1 MSPRQIAEDLDYVRT
16 LAEAGRTAPPVGGR
30 FMVLWGL
37 LVPIMMATHWAIV
50 TDRLAIPPQALLWM
64 WMGMGVLGGIASGI
78 LGRAVENAPGASAAN
93 NRMSSAVWGAMPLA
107 LMAAFAGIFTAIQ
120 FLDAPLLLWNV
131 IPGLALALYGA
142 AYLSVS
148 FFQKSGLGIF
158 SGVAS
163 LVTAGLCFALIQR
176 PDIYLI
182 AAVGVV
188 VSTLIPGVI
197 AWVREPKL
205 TV

>member
-1 MSPRQIAEDLDYVRT
+1 MSPRQIAEDLEYVRT
-16 LAEAGRTAPPVGGR
+16 LAEAGRAAPPVGGR

-37 LVPIMMATHWAIV
+37 LVPATMATHWAIV
-50 TDRLAIPPQALLWM
+50 TDRLDIPPQALLWI
-64 WMGMGVLGGIASGI
+64 WMGMGVGGGILSG
-78 LGRAVENAPGASAAN
+78 LLRRVVDKAPGASATN
-93 NRMSSAVWGAMPLA
+93 NRMSSAVWGAMPVG
-107 LMAAFAGIFTAIQ
+107 LMTAFTGIFAGQAF
-120 FLDAPLLLWNV
+120 FDAPILMWNV

-142 AYLSVS
+142 AYLSES

-163 LVTAGLCFALIQR
+163 LMASAACFALIQSA
-176 PDIYLI
+176 DIYLI

-188 VSTLIPGVI
+188 ISTLVPGVI
-197 AWVREPKL
+197 AWVREPKQ